1 MRNIKFLIIFS
12 ILYANLYAN
21 SFETNCKSCHFQ
33 PLQLSSFMA
42 RYTLKYSSEEKIKKA
57 MFDFLKNPTMQTSV
71 MPKGFIGRWG
81 VKEKTQ
87 LNDEELQK
95 ALDTYYKEYNL
106 HQKLK

>member
-12 ILYANLYAN
+12 IFYTNLSAI
-21 SFETNCKSCHFQ
+21 SFETNCKSCHSQ
-33 PLQLSSFMA
+33 TLQLSNFMA
-42 RYTLKYSSEEKIKKA
+42 RYTLEYSSEQKIKKA
-57 MFDFLKNPTMQTSV
+57 MFDFLKNPTMETSV

-95 ALDTYYKEYNL
+95 ALDEYYQKYKL
-106 HQKLK
+106 HGKLR